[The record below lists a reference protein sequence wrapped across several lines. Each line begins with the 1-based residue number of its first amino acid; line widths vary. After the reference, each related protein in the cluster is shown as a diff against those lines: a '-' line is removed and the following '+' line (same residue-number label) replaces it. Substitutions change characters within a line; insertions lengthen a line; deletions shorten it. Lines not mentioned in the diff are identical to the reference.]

1 MTLFLSFKE
10 ALPKGEA
17 CPHDFHFHSRRSALA
32 PCPVAP
38 CTLSSHPHLP
48 PRRGDH
54 RLLLLLLFFFADGCS
69 PASGQKRDRCHERFG
84 PSFNCALNYA
94 DAPSS
99 PLSDGPRPR
108 STSLFRESGC
118 DEAPL
123 RRRLPRRGREETRK
137 KWGKKKY
144 AFASSQRQT
153 LTFLNFNYPK

>member
-32 PCPVAP
+32 PCPVVP
-38 CTLSSHPHLP
+38 CTLPSHPHLP

-54 RLLLLLLFFFADGCS
+54 RLLRAAFFFRGWMFPGVWPKA
-69 PASGQKRDRCHERFG
+69 GQVPREVG

-94 DAPSS
+94 DAMSS

-108 STSLFRESGC
+108 SAAFTSLFQESGC

-137 KWGKKKY
+137 KEKKKNTP
-144 AFASSQRQT
+144 SPRLSVK
-153 LTFLNFNYPK
+153 L